1 MHVGV
6 SLLSGTQIFAKIYIW
21 NCRKTYPFFKIVFFK
36 YSQYLYSKIVFAN
49 ISRRCS
55 NPKINLK
62 ISLQKFILIIFFQPK
77 DLFRNFIPRIYYLF
91 GNFVQKMYP
100 KYLFQVFCPKIY
112 SWVFIPDVPSL
123 ESIKIIFSNWKVTF
137 LISQSHEIVLS

>member
-21 NCRKTYPFFKIVFFK
+21 NCRKTYPFFKVVFCK
-36 YSQYLYSKIVFAN
+36 YSQYLYSKILFAN

-62 ISLQKFILIIFFQPK
+62 ISLQKFILIIFSNQKIYSETLFQGFTTYSEI
-77 DLFRNFIPRIYYLF
+77 LFKRCIQNNIYSKY
-91 GNFVQKMYP
+91 FVQRFIP
-100 KYLFQVFCPKIY
+100 KYLFQMFQV
-112 SWVFIPDVPSL
+112 
-123 ESIKIIFSNWKVTF
+123 
-137 LISQSHEIVLS
+137 